1 MKILIDINHPAHV
14 HFFRNPARLLVNR
27 GHEVL
32 FTSRDKEIA
41 LELLDE
47 LGIRHKPLSVLGKRG
62 LFSLGIE
69 LIQRDFALYRV
80 VKDFHPDIM
89 AAIGGTFIAHVGTL
103 THIPS
108 LVFYDTENAQL
119 QNLITYPLASCVILP
134 RCYKSWVPQK
144 TSIRYAGYHELSYLH
159 PNYFIP
165 NKDIAIANGL
175 STDKDTFFVRLL
187 SWQASHDVGE
197 QGWTLDLLRKV
208 VAKLETHGKVL
219 ISSEAPLDEEFAPY
233 RYQGKVS
240 EVHHVMAYCRAFLG
254 ESATMASE
262 SAVLG
267 IPTIYVAQTGR
278 GYTNEQ
284 EQRYGLVRNIRELKW
299 SLIET
304 AIEDILAK
312 QKAHWQE
319 VRQSLLNDTID
330 VADFIASTIETF
342 PALIHE
348 NQKQQ

>member
-14 HFFRNPARLLVNR
+14 HFFRNPARLLIDR

-32 FTSRDKEIA
+32 FTSRDKEIV

-47 LGIRHKPLSVLGKRG
+47 LGIRHKPLSALGKRG

-80 VKDFHPDIM
+80 VRNFKPDIM
-89 AAIGGTFIAHVGTL
+89 SAIGGTFIAHVGAL
-103 THIPS
+103 THVPS
-108 LVFYDTENAQL
+108 LVFYDTENARL
-119 QNLITYPLASCVILP
+119 QNLITYPLASCVFVP
-134 RCYKSWVPQK
+134 RCYESWVPEK
-144 TSIRYAGYHELSYLH
+144 RCIRYAGYHELSYLH

-165 NKDIAIANGL
+165 NKNVAIANGL
-175 STDKDTFFVRLL
+175 SPDKDTFFVRLL

-208 VAKLETHGKVL
+208 VAKLETYGKVL
-219 ISSEAPLDEEFAPY
+219 ISSEAPLAEEFAYY

-240 EVHHVMAYCRAFLG
+240 EAHHVMAYCRAFVG
-254 ESATMASE
+254 ESATMVSE
-262 SAVLG
+262 CAVIG
-267 IPTIYVAQTGR
+267 VPAIYVAQTGR

-284 EQRYGLVRNIRELKW
+284 EQRYGLVRNVRQLKW
-299 SLIET
+299 SLLEM
-304 AIEDILAK
+304 AIDDILAK
-312 QKAHWQE
+312 PKAHWQE

-330 VADFIASTIETF
+330 VADFVASTIETF
-342 PALIHE
+342 PAPLHE